1 MKSGDS
7 WGDAI
12 LHNFNEGDENSE
24 WKENALMFD
33 GVDDGIKV
41 KDNSD
46 YSKGI
51 TLEIYFTLKG
61 KGSSEITQILMM
73 KRTNVQDGFFIFL
86 EGENFGDDMDNT
98 PKYGKLVIDLGGC
111 GNKDNRN
118 RFYTNAIVRENEP
131 TYITYTYDPNKEN
144 DNDILYVNG
153 KEIET
158 TNLGIIENMTSLP
171 ENIPIQIGADTYKT
185 GQWDDDY
192 NRTYAFNGEIYASR
206 VYNRTL
212 TEQEVLYNYNITVNN
227 K

>member
-86 EGENFGDDMDNT
+86 EGENFGD
-98 PKYGKLVIDLGGC
+98 GK
-111 GNKDNRN
+111 
-118 RFYTNAIVRENEP
+118 
-131 TYITYTYDPNKEN
+131 
-144 DNDILYVNG
+144 
-153 KEIET
+153 
-158 TNLGIIENMTSLP
+158 
-171 ENIPIQIGADTYKT
+171 IGRAH
-185 GQWDDDY
+185 
-192 NRTYAFNGEIYASR
+192 
-206 VYNRTL
+206 V
-212 TEQEVLYNYNITVNN
+212 
-227 K
+227 